1 MSILDSIFDGSYD
14 EKFLWPICLQ
24 GGLYKV
30 EKSNKA
36 YKRNLYEGGRVS
48 EAKDRW
54 DPLESK
60 SVQLLSKDFEF
71 NAS

>member
-1 MSILDSIFDGSYD
+1 M
-14 EKFLWPICLQ
+14 
-24 GGLYKV
+24 

-36 YKRNLYEGGRVS
+36 YKRNLYEGGRVL

>member
-1 MSILDSIFDGSYD
+1 M
-14 EKFLWPICLQ
+14 
-24 GGLYKV
+24 

-48 EAKDRW
+48 VAKDRW
-54 DPLESK
+54 EPLGSK
-60 SVQLLSKDFEF
+60 SVQLLPKDFEF